1 MMSEEETQ
9 PQVLIIGA
17 GAAGLWCAARAAEQ
31 GLSVVVV
38 EKTQRSGTKIL
49 ASGGSRCNITT
60 TLGPR
65 DAGHLFG
72 TRGERF
78 LRSALGRLT
87 PLDVRERLRSL
98 GVETREAPLE
108 KVFPAS
114 DRARDVRDAMEQWA
128 RDAGARFEFSRAVTG
143 VERVGELWRVQTEA
157 GTNLEAP
164 NLVLATGGQ
173 SYPRMGT
180 TGDAYAWL
188 QGLDLPLVE
197 PVPALVPLRS
207 PAEWVWSLTGISV
220 QDNELRLENAEGR
233 ILGRRSRPIIFTHQ
247 GVSGPGAMDLSE
259 HVARAKGQTCW
270 LLVDLLP
277 MVDREALRERLIE
290 AAAAKRAPTLSRVVA
305 SLAKAPLAK
314 RLLTAVA
321 AQAGLPQ
328 ADPAANTLA
337 KRFRHEWIEA
347 LKGLR
352 VPVDGTLDYD
362 KAEVTAGGL
371 DLRAVD
377 PKTMTVRGNPGLF
390 AIGELLDLQGPIGGL
405 NFQAAF
411 ATAEAC
417 AATIAQS

>member
-1 MMSEEETQ
+1 MMSNEETNA
-9 PQVLIIGA
+9 QVLIIGA
-17 GAAGLWCAARAAEQ
+17 GAAGLWCAARAAEL
-31 GLSVVVV
+31 GLAVVVL

-65 DAGHLFG
+65 DAGRLFG

-78 LRSALGRLT
+78 LRSALGQLA
-87 PLDVRERLRSL
+87 PLDVREHFHGL

-128 RDAGARFEFSRAVTG
+128 RDAGARFEFSTAVAD
-143 VERVGELWRVQTEA
+143 VERVGELWRVQAEEGA
-157 GTNLEAP
+157 RFSAP
-164 NLVLATGGQ
+164 KLVLATGGK

-180 TGDAYAWL
+180 TGDAYTWL
-188 QGLDLPLVE
+188 QQMDLPLVD

-220 QDNELRLENAEGR
+220 QENELRLEDADGR
-233 ILGRRSRPIIFTHQ
+233 VLGRRARPIIFTHQ

-259 HVARAKGQTCW
+259 HVARAQGQTCW
-270 LLVDLLP
+270 LVVDLLP
-277 MVDREALRERLIE
+277 QVSRVDLRERLIE
-290 AAAAKRAPTLSRVVA
+290 AATVKRAPTLARVVA
-305 SLAKAPLAK
+305 SLAQAPLAK
-314 RLLTAVA
+314 RLLVAVA
-321 AQAGLPQ
+321 QQAGLPQ
-328 ADPAANTLA
+328 PDPAANALA

-377 PKTMTVRGNPGLF
+377 PKTMAVRGNSGLF
-390 AIGELLDLQGPIGGL
+390 VIGELLDLQGPIGGL

-417 AATIAQS
+417 ATALAPS

>member
-164 NLVLATGGQ
+164 
-173 SYPRMGT
+173 
-180 TGDAYAWL
+180 
-188 QGLDLPLVE
+188 
-197 PVPALVPLRS
+197 
-207 PAEWVWSLTGISV
+207 
-220 QDNELRLENAEGR
+220 
-233 ILGRRSRPIIFTHQ
+233 
-247 GVSGPGAMDLSE
+247 
-259 HVARAKGQTCW
+259 
-270 LLVDLLP
+270 
-277 MVDREALRERLIE
+277 
-290 AAAAKRAPTLSRVVA
+290 
-305 SLAKAPLAK
+305 
-314 RLLTAVA
+314 
-321 AQAGLPQ
+321 
-328 ADPAANTLA
+328 
-337 KRFRHEWIEA
+337 
-347 LKGLR
+347 
-352 VPVDGTLDYD
+352 
-362 KAEVTAGGL
+362 
-371 DLRAVD
+371 
-377 PKTMTVRGNPGLF
+377 
-390 AIGELLDLQGPIGGL
+390 
-405 NFQAAF
+405 
-411 ATAEAC
+411 
-417 AATIAQS
+417 